1 MYKNLTRLFVLTV
14 IMILSGCGFYLR
26 GQIPLPGYLD
36 DPYIEG
42 SSIELVQRLKVELLD
57 LGASPKTEALNA
69 SSILELLRVSFL
81 REVGSLDNRGKVTGY
96 VLKYEVVYRVL
107 NPDLSVL
114 IEETYLTL
122 SRNLDY
128 DRGEVLQ
135 LQREESFLRGE
146 LVDEVVKR
154 IVERLLK
161 FSANNVGHGAASSWK
176 QNSRSALI

>member
-14 IMILSGCGFYLR
+14 IMISSGCGFYLR

-96 VLKYEVVYRVL
+96 VLKYEVV
-107 NPDLSVL
+107 
-114 IEETYLTL
+114 
-122 SRNLDY
+122 
-128 DRGEVLQ
+128 
-135 LQREESFLRGE
+135 
-146 LVDEVVKR
+146 
-154 IVERLLK
+154 
-161 FSANNVGHGAASSWK
+161 
-176 QNSRSALI
+176 

>member
-1 MYKNLTRLFVLTV
+1 MYKNLTILFVLTV
-14 IMILSGCGFYLR
+14 IMISSGCGFYLR

-57 LGASPKTEALNA
+57 LGASPKTEVLNA

-107 NPDLSVL
+107 NPDRSVL

-135 LQREESFLRGE
+135 LQREESFLRSE

-161 FSANNVGHGAASSWK
+161 FSTNNVDHGSARSWK

>member
-1 MYKNLTRLFVLTV
+1 M
-14 IMILSGCGFYLR
+14 
-26 GQIPLPGYLD
+26 PDYLD

-42 SSIELVQRLKVELLD
+42 SSIELVQRLKAELLD

-135 LQREESFLRGE
+135 LQREESFLRSE

-154 IVERLLK
+154 IIDRLLK
-161 FSANNVGHGAASSWK
+161 FSANNVDHGVASSWK